1 VRSAASA
8 FFSRLE
14 QRRPCFWLAAN
25 FSCSLFAN
33 MRYKS
38 AARLHGSIGAPLH
51 PSRASGFSRFTES
64 MDQQSEKGRTM
75 RSVARWTA
83 ACAVG
88 FLLIWVALAVQPAAA
103 QQGVPRDALLR
114 FEENVKWEAV
124 SDDWAGKRD
133 RWIAA
138 VQSAR
143 SPADVAAQ
151 VLTLEAMG
159 WPSVEDTWRGRRD
172 NWVAEMSA
180 ARTRAAVARGLLE
193 LEAATKWS
201 AVEPAWRQMR
211 DGWVARL
218 QAVQ

>member
-1 VRSAASA
+1 
-8 FFSRLE
+8 
-14 QRRPCFWLAAN
+14 
-25 FSCSLFAN
+25 
-33 MRYKS
+33 
-38 AARLHGSIGAPLH
+38 
-51 PSRASGFSRFTES
+51 
-64 MDQQSEKGRTM
+64 M
-75 RSVARWTA
+75 RSIARWIA
-83 ACAVG
+83 ACAAG
-88 FLLIWVALAVQPAAA
+88 LLLVWIALAVQTAAA

-124 SDDWAGKRD
+124 SADWVGQRD

-151 VLTLEAMG
+151 VLA
-159 WPSVEDTWRGRRD
+159 
-172 NWVAEMSA
+172 
-180 ARTRAAVARGLLE
+180 

-201 AVEPAWRQMR
+201 AVEPDWRQMR

>member
-1 VRSAASA
+1 
-8 FFSRLE
+8 
-14 QRRPCFWLAAN
+14 
-25 FSCSLFAN
+25 
-33 MRYKS
+33 
-38 AARLHGSIGAPLH
+38 
-51 PSRASGFSRFTES
+51 
-64 MDQQSEKGRTM
+64 M
-75 RSVARWTA
+75 RSIARWIA
-83 ACAVG
+83 ACAAG
-88 FLLIWVALAVQPAAA
+88 LLLVWIALAVQPAAA

-124 SDDWAGKRD
+124 SADWVGQRD

-151 VLTLEAMG
+151 VLALEAAMG

-172 NWVAEMSA
+172 SWVAEMGA
-180 ARTRAAVARGLLE
+180 ARTSAAVARGLLE

-201 AVEPAWRQMR
+201 AVEPDWRQMR